1 MDRGHDEKANM
12 HALYEASRD
21 GCVSTLTT
29 LIQRDALIL
38 DRVLLTSFGETPLHI
53 AALLGHF
60 EFSKAL
66 LSKKPKLAEEVDS
79 LGRIPLHLASA
90 EGHTEI
96 VRALLLVNA
105 DVCVIFR
112 DRDERIPLHLA
123 AMRGRIETM
132 RLLIHAQPTSILEN
146 LHGDSVL
153 HLCVQNNH
161 LEALELL
168 VASAN
173 GDQSFLSSKDRD
185 GNSILH
191 LAVMLKQ
198 MKVINYLLSV
208 PEIKREANSKNKY
221 GQTALDV
228 LDVLEASNVYPRD
241 FKYAEIK
248 NILKEAGVKRSID
261 DQSWVKRGWR
271 CICSSLGRRLKHQGN
286 WIDETRG
293 TLMVVA
299 TVMATMAFQVGI
311 NPPGGVWQDDAKG
324 KPSREE
330 DICYAGTA
338 ILSCSLPEVYQLM
351 LKFNTTSF
359 IASVCVVLLVISGF
373 PLTSKFSVWLLSLTM
388 TTSVVFMTLT
398 YLFAL
403 DLITSFD
410 VLDNINKFADN
421 VTKVWIGVVV
431 ITGVIQIIRPLYWM
445 VNKLRNFK
453 RKSTKAPAKVPANV

>member
-1 MDRGHDEKANM
+1 MD
-12 HALYEASRD
+12 ALYEASRD

-66 LSKKPKLAEEVDS
+66 LGKKPKLAEEVDS

-105 DVCVIFR
+105 DVCVVR
-112 DRDERIPLHLA
+112 DQDERIPLHLA

-132 RLLIHAQPTSILEN
+132 RLLIHAQPTSILVN
-146 LHGDSVL
+146 LNGDSVL
-153 HLCVQNNH
+153 HLCVRNKH
-161 LEALELL
+161 LEALKLL

-173 GDQSFLSSKDRD
+173 GNKSFLSSKDRD
-185 GNSILH
+185 DNSILH

-208 PEIKREANSKNKY
+208 LEIKREANSKNKY
-221 GQTALDV
+221 GQTA

-248 NILKEAGVKRSID
+248 NILKEAGVKTSID
-261 DQSWVKRGWR
+261 DQSWLKRGWR
-271 CICSSLGRRLKHQGN
+271 RICSSLGRRLKHQGN

-299 TVMATMAFQVGI
+299 TVMATIAFQVGI
-311 NPPGGVWQDDAKG
+311 NPPGGVWQEYVKTEDKSQACT
-324 KPSREE
+324 EE
-330 DICYAGTA
+330 ICEAGTG
-338 ILSCSLPEVYQLM
+338 ILSYLWPEEYQLL

-359 IASVCVVLLVISGF
+359 IASVCIVLLVISGF
-373 PLTSKFSVWLLSLTM
+373 PLTSKFSVWFLSLTM

-403 DLITSFD
+403 DLITSFG

-421 VTKVWIGVVV
+421 VTEVWIGVIV
-431 ITGVIQIIRPLYWM
+431 ITSVIQIIHPLYWM
-445 VNKLRNFK
+445 VNKLRNSK
-453 RKSTKAPAKVPANV
+453 RKSTKSPAKEPANG